1 MTLEFMEFLEN
12 WLMIYVD
19 NMQLKTD
26 TKEEHLVALQ
36 QLFLRMRKLN
46 IKCRKEKCIFMVDSI
61 RTMGFVVQHGVIKPD
76 PQKLDM
82 LKKMPEPSTKQ
93 QLKAYLGL
101 LQFYRDM
108 LPHLAHTAFQLYA
121 ATSENYVF
129 QWTDKLSKYF
139 NLTKTMLE
147 KEVLNT
153 MPLKL
158 GDHFLCHMIGT
169 AISVFF
175 PLMPNV
181 AVSATAYTSAAG
193 SNKQVLGLI

>member
-1 MTLEFMEFLEN
+1 MYLL
-12 WLMIYVD
+12 
-19 NMQLKTD
+19 
-26 TKEEHLVALQ
+26 
-36 QLFLRMRKLN
+36 
-46 IKCRKEKCIFMVDSI
+46 VDSI

-76 PQKLDM
+76 PQKSDV

-108 LPHLAHTAFQLYA
+108 LPHLAHTAFPLYA

-147 KEVLNT
+147 KEILNT
-153 MPLKL
+153 NLCCISIITVYSEIISHNLKDKIKIKL
-158 GDHFLCHMIGT
+158 YTGSILLCE
-169 AISVFF
+169 
-175 PLMPNV
+175 
-181 AVSATAYTSAAG
+181 
-193 SNKQVLGLI
+193 

>member
-1 MTLEFMEFLEN
+1 
-12 WLMIYVD
+12 
-19 NMQLKTD
+19 MQLKTD

-147 KEVLNT
+147 KEI
-153 MPLKL
+153 LKTNL
-158 GDHFLCHMIGT
+158 QGEKDIKVYVDASL
-169 AISVFF
+169 SKS
-175 PLMPNV
+175 
-181 AVSATAYTSAAG
+181 AVCAVIV
-193 SNKQVLGLI
+193 QR